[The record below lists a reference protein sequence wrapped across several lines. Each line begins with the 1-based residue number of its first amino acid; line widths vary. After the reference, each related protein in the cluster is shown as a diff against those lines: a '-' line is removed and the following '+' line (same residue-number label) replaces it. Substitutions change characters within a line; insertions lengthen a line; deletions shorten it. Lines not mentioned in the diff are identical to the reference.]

1 MRIYYNGNISR
12 AWTHNNGDANDSI
25 TVLITVVLIVAVME
39 VLEMIVVVAE
49 VVSGN
54 SESAS
59 IAVIIEGLEWR
70 PEPRSGVV
78 VTIALVC

>member
-1 MRIYYNGNISR
+1 
-12 AWTHNNGDANDSI
+12 
-25 TVLITVVLIVAVME
+25 ME